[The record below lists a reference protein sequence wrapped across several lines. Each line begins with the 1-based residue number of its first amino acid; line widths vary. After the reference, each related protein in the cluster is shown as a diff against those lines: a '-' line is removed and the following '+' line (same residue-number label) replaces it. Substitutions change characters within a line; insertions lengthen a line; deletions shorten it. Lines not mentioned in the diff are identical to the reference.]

1 MTRPNAAALGGRIVT
16 RKSGLIASARQMR
29 VRRPLVRGGED
40 MGTWTAAYERL
51 VELRDSGA
59 TTEEV
64 EQAAGAEL
72 DQLLQE

>member
-1 MTRPNAAALGGRIVT
+1 
-16 RKSGLIASARQMR
+16 
-29 VRRPLVRGGED
+29 

>member
-1 MTRPNAAALGGRIVT
+1 
-16 RKSGLIASARQMR
+16 
-29 VRRPLVRGGED
+29 
-40 MGTWTAAYERL
+40 MGTWTEAYERL
-51 VELRDSGA
+51 VDLKNSGA